1 MIRTRKPRSRRT
13 LVGLVH
19 RRRPLPYA
27 TIGKPNFFDQ
37 RKGCVCLIS
46 LFITT
51 QNGVKN
57 HRIRKYPLAVPL
69 WGCGRQVH
77 IDPLVHKGVFAML
90 VLANKRDRQLEE
102 GMSNK
107 LVVACVHEVCSSID
121 NKGGFVVITSA
132 RTPFLHATLRLFKD
146 PS

>member
-1 MIRTRKPRSRRT
+1 MEGWSACTKI
-13 LVGLVH
+13 GFH
-19 RRRPLPYA
+19 
-27 TIGKPNFFDQ
+27 IGKPNFFDQ

-57 HRIRKYPLAVPL
+57 HRIRKYPHAVPL
-69 WGCGRQVH
+69 WGCGREVH

-107 LVVACVHEVCSSID
+107 LVVTCVHEVCSSID
-121 NKGGFVVITSA
+121 NKGGFVVIISS
-132 RTPFLHATLRLFKD
+132 RTPSLHASLQLFWD
-146 PS
+146 PLEQLNYFELAELLV